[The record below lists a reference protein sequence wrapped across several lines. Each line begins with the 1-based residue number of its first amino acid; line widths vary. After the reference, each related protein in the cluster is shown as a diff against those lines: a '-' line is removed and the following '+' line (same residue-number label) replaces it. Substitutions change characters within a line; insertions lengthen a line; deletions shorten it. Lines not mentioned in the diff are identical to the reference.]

1 MLPSSVSK
9 ENSNGYGTNITTR
22 HNWTKEEYKKLM
34 VCFYKRKPK
43 QKDFMSHIE
52 MLWRKKHWIAS
63 LDMKQLSNQR
73 YTIVKKHLLLDLE
86 LEELSQLDELNDTV
100 REELDDVSDSPAE
113 TSNVLIDEPPLFVKK
128 LPSNIQALWK
138 MIMDYLPTE
147 QS

>member
-1 MLPSSVSK
+1 M
-9 ENSNGYGTNITTR
+9 R
-22 HNWTKEEYKKLM
+22 
-34 VCFYKRKPK
+34 R
-43 QKDFMSHIE
+43 IE
-52 MLWRKKHWIAS
+52 MLWRKKHSIAS
-63 LDMKQLSNQR
+63 LDVKQLSNQR
-73 YTIVKKHLLLDLE
+73 YSILKKHLLLDLE

-147 QS
+147 QSQRFFLSKPKYEITYEILAQTNSGNNTYSKYH